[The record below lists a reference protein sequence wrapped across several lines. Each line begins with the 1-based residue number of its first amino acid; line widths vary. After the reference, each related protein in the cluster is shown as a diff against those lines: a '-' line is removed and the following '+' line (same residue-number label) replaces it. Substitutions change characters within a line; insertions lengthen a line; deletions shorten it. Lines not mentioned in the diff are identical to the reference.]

1 MTLQQ
6 TRQLGIEFERRVK
19 TMYPLAE
26 IKDKLDTDTIYSYL
40 SEFQTKYIKSL
51 FLADQEVERGTRS
64 SKKINDTVKTL
75 IRHKTVPVDDKNPD
89 KDDWTTIFEL
99 PSDYFMYIRSN
110 SIINRNYKSDKIL
123 STEVHTPN
131 AAIKQDDVQMV
142 VGSFY
147 NQKGILRNPLV
158 VLESASSGSPYLKL
172 IHDSYTNV
180 VALDLTYYCQ
190 PYAFNVIKYNDDDM
204 SAGAV
209 HSNCELP
216 FSCFDELVEGAV
228 QMYIMQYKYAVQLE
242 NSRRTR
248 PVINANKEQEAEQ

>member
-1 MTLQQ
+1 M
-6 TRQLGIEFERRVK
+6 
-19 TMYPLAE
+19 
-26 IKDKLDTDTIYSYL
+26 
-40 SEFQTKYIKSL
+40 

-64 SKKINDTVKTL
+64 SKKLNDTVKTL
-75 IRHKTVPVDDKNPD
+75 IRHKTVPVDYKNPD

-131 AAIKQDDVQMV
+131 ASIKQDDVQMV

-158 VLESASSGSPYLKL
+158 VLESTSSDSPYLKL
-172 IHDSYTNV
+172 IHDSYTNII
-180 VALDLTYYCQ
+180 ALDLIYYCQ
-190 PYAFNVIKYNDDDM
+190 PYAFNVMKYNDDDM

-209 HSNCELP
+209 HSYCELP
-216 FSCFDELVEGAV
+216 FSCFDELVDGAV
-228 QMYIMQYKYAVQLE
+228 KMYIQEYKFALSGNNQ
-242 NSRRTR
+242 NRNRRR
-248 PVINANKEQEAEQ
+248 RQEDEE